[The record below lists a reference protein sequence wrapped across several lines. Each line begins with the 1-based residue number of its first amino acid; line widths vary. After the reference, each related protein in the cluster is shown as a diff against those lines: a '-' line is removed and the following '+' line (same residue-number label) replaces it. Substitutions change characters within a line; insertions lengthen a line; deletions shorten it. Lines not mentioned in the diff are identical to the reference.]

1 MLMLSVTYI
10 QNNIDINQ
18 IQYIFRDKYRFELL
32 NFKFRLMYPIDHL
45 VINFLLFTQTKVAIV

>member
-1 MLMLSVTYI
+1 MLSVTYI

-32 NFKFRLMYPIDHL
+32 NFKFGLMYPIDHL
-45 VINFLLFTQTKVAIV
+45 VINFLLFTQTKVATV

>member
-1 MLMLSVTYI
+1 MLSVTYI

-32 NFKFRLMYPIDHL
+32 NFKFGLMYPIDHL